1 MQIKFTFKHM
11 ETSSSLEKY
20 ARTKIDERVLRWVT
34 KPIDAHIYF
43 DVEREVHRVKCTLKG
58 GDGFNFEVEAL
69 SGDMYGS
76 LDILV
81 DKLAG
86 QLRRQKEK
94 IKNHKGVSNIRRLP
108 IGRRTTNEFDSDSV
122 SIDAEDLI
130 KYEVARQN
138 FIKNRAS

>member
-11 ETSSSLEKY
+11 ETSLSLQKY
-20 ARTKIDERVLRWVT
+20 ARTKIDERVSRWVT

-43 DVEREVHRVKCTLKG
+43 DVEREIHRVKCTLKG
-58 GDGFNFEVEAL
+58 GDGFNFEVEA
-69 SGDMYGS
+69 STGDMYGS

-86 QLRRQKEK
+86 QLRKQKEK
-94 IKNHKGVSNIRRLP
+94 IKNHKGVSNIRSLS
-108 IGRRTTNEFDSDSV
+108 IGRRTSNEFDSDSV

-130 KYEVARQN
+130 KYERARQN
-138 FIKNRAS
+138 FVKKRAS